1 MLSLRAPTDC
11 WHDSASGCSDFPEVF
26 VHAIAL
32 GDATIVI
39 AMWVEAMPV
48 AAICIDLAT
57 RTAKVMFYMTLV
69 DAMRRKTRMRNGD
82 DMPINATD
90 WKVD

>member
-1 MLSLRAPTDC
+1 MLSIRAPTDC
-11 WHDSASGCSDFPEVF
+11 WHDSASGCSDFPAAVA
-26 VHAIAL
+26 HAIAL

-39 AMWVEAMPV
+39 AMWVEAMPI

-57 RTAKVMFYMTLV
+57 RIAKTWFYMTLV

-82 DMPINATD
+82 ATPIKAIE
-90 WKVD
+90 WKLD